1 MRVIIRTPESEVV
14 SQPEVRSVSLVT
26 ELGAM
31 QVFPGHAS
39 LHGTIL
45 FSPVRIEMMEK
56 EEDFVVQ
63 QGFIFIDQAQ
73 DQVTILAQ
81 RCEKQ
86 AEMDF
91 HTAKE
96 YLAVLL
102 KTLDQPEL
110 LGKYQL
116 RHLEDEKIATEKR
129 LEVLQKS

>member
-1 MRVIIRTPESEVV
+1 MHVTIRTPEMEVF
-14 SQPEVRSVSLVT
+14 SQDARSVSLVT

-45 FSPVRIEMMEK
+45 FSPVRIEMEAK

-63 QGFIFIDQAQ
+63 QGFIFIDQER
-73 DQVTILAQ
+73 DQITILAQ

-86 AEMDF
+86 EEMNF
-91 HTAKE
+91 ESAKQ
-96 YLAVLL
+96 YLEVLL
-102 KTLDQPEL
+102 EALKSPET

-129 LEVLQKS
+129 LEVLKK